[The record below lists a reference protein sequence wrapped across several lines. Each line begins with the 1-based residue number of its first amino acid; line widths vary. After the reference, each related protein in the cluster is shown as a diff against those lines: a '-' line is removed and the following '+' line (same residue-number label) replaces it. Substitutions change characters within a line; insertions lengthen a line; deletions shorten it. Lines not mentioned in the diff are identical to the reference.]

1 MQWTGIPVSVGIA
14 ATKTLAKVANHRAK
28 KDPACQGVCVMLDD
42 AAIDA
47 ELARLP
53 LTEIWGIAGRLS
65 RRLEDLGI
73 TTPLQLKQTDPR
85 FIRERFS
92 VTLERTG
99 RELRGIP
106 CIALEHAPADRKSV
120 MASRSFGKPV
130 TVRHELEEAVASYA
144 TRAAEKMRRQNLAV
158 GRLMVFVQT
167 NVFRPQDAQY
177 SREQMV
183 RLPVATADT
192 GKIVRAARLGLN
204 AIWRDGFRYKK
215 AGVMLLDLV
224 PAGRVQGGLFDAPD
238 TPQSQARMRALDTS
252 TAASAA
258 IPSPTPRP
266 ASHAHGRCSAAAFH
280 RGSAHA
286 GPNCSTSETGRPGR
300 TLTMCGR
307 FTQHYTWEEV
317 HDFLS
322 VFGPPQNLQ
331 PHYNIAPTDTVDVIR
346 LGERAASW
354 CRCAGALFPAGGR
367 RRRRKCP
374 PHSTRAPN
382 PSPRNRCSATPSSA
396 AASSRPAG
404 FTNGRARRGPNSRIS
419 SPRPTA
425 RRCSLSPVFGI
436 AGSIPPASKSC
447 PARSSSPAPAP
458 GWRPITTACRYCWR
472 KRFRC
477 LA

>member
-1 MQWTGIPVSVGIA
+1 VDCNNFYASCERVFQPELRGVPVVVLSNNDGCVIARSNEAKALGIVMGEPWHQVRERIGERVLRMRSSNYTLYGDMSARVMRVLADFTPELEFYSIDEAFLGLGGFGHCLETHATELRRRVLQWTGIPVSVGIA

-28 KDPACQGVCVMLDD
+28 KDPACEGICVMLDD

-130 TVRHELEEAVASYA
+130 TVRHELEEAIASYA

-167 NVFRPQDAQY
+167 NVFRSQDGQY

-192 GKIVRAARLGLN
+192 SKIVRAARLGLN

-224 PAGRVQGGLFDAPD
+224 TTSRVQGGLFDAPD
-238 TPQSQARMRALDTS
+238 TSRSQARMRALDGLN
-252 TAASAA
+252 
-258 IPSPTPRP
+258 RRF
-266 ASHAHGRCSAAAFH
+266 GRDTITYAAAGIARTWKMQ
-280 RGSAHA
+280 RGS
-286 GPNCSTSETGRPGR
+286 
-300 TLTMCGR
+300 L
-307 FTQHYTWEEV
+307 
-317 HDFLS
+317 
-322 VFGPPQNLQ
+322 
-331 PHYNIAPTDTVDVIR
+331 
-346 LGERAASW
+346 
-354 CRCAGALFPAGGR
+354 
-367 RRRRKCP
+367 
-374 PHSTRAPN
+374 
-382 PSPRNRCSATPSSA
+382 
-396 AASSRPAG
+396 SSRFSTCWTELLDIRDRPS
-404 FTNGRARRGPNSRIS
+404 GP
-419 SPRPTA
+419 
-425 RRCSLSPVFGI
+425 
-436 AGSIPPASKSC
+436 
-447 PARSSSPAPAP
+447 
-458 GWRPITTACRYCWR
+458 
-472 KRFRC
+472 
-477 LA
+477 